1 MLNGF
6 TVGVLSMKK
15 SWGSVFITMWIDN
28 PVNCI
33 PKNFIVYFM
42 CCCCFLTTFKTNKN
56 LTGDYDRESRR
67 VLWVLIPSTFPSLSG
82 HLCFLTILVPQAS
95 VKEVDVFSYASSSL
109 PRSIPEGNLIPVAAL
124 FSWDNRIPVCT
135 VQLRTCPWVTLQRTL
150 AWTANSVGT
159 SGSCEFS

>member
-67 VLWVLIPSTFPSLSG
+67 VLWVLISSTFPSLSG

-95 VKEVDVFSYASSSL
+95 VKEVDVFQLCQFFPTEKHTRRKSHPS
-109 PRSIPEGNLIPVAAL
+109 G
-124 FSWDNRIPVCT
+124 CT
-135 VQLRTCPWVTLQRTL
+135 VQL
-150 AWTANSVGT
+150 G
-159 SGSCEFS
+159 